1 MPRPPRRR
9 PAPPDDRQVVIPF
22 PRARTARYSPEQM
35 AKASVAKRPSP
46 VGQPDKVELAVKLVV
61 RRDVAER
68 LTARAIREGRKIEAL
83 MQDILGDAA
92 ADRI

>member
-1 MPRPPRRR
+1 MPGPPRRR
-9 PAPPDDRQVVIPF
+9 PARVDDRQVVIPL
-22 PRARTARYSPEQM
+22 PRRAGARYTPEQL
-35 AKASVAKRPSP
+35 AKASIAKRPSP

-61 RRDVAER
+61 LREVAER
-68 LTARAIREGRKIEAL
+68 LAARAIREGRKIEAL